1 MSGKVNAPGKS
12 PKIHFAT
19 GTPRR
24 EYGSVTYGPT
34 QLVTDLVAD
43 WRARAACAGYP
54 NTLFFP
60 SSDGPDEPSL
70 ERAKAICSVCAVA
83 EDCLEY
89 ALETNQRA
97 GIWGG
102 TSEQERKSLRR
113 KWLAERRR
121 SV

>member
-1 MSGKVNAPGKS
+1 VCASPET

-19 GTPRR
+19 RTWRR
-24 EYGSVTYGPT
+24 EYGCVTYGPT

-54 NTLFFP
+54 NILFFP
-60 SSDGPDEPSL
+60 SSDGPDEPTL

-83 EDCLEY
+83 DECLEY

>member
-1 MSGKVNAPGKS
+1 M
-12 PKIHFAT
+12 
-19 GTPRR
+19 
-24 EYGSVTYGPT
+24 TYGP
-34 QLVTDLVAD
+34 VNFATDMVVD
-43 WRARAACAGYP
+43 WRAQAACSGYP

-60 SSDGPDEPSL
+60 TSDVAEDAIVEK
-70 ERAKAICSVCAVA
+70 AKAVCAVCPVI

-121 SV
+121 TA

>member
-1 MSGKVNAPGKS
+1 VD
-12 PKIHFAT
+12 
-19 GTPRR
+19 
-24 EYGSVTYGPT
+24 VTYGPVNLAT
-34 QLVTDLVAD
+34 ELVAD
-43 WRARAACAGYP
+43 WRARAACSGYP

-60 SSDGPDEPSL
+60 TSDGADDANV
-70 ERAKAICSVCAVA
+70 ERAKAVCAVCPVV

-121 SV
+121 SA

>member
-1 MSGKVNAPGKS
+1 M
-12 PKIHFAT
+12 H
-19 GTPRR
+19 
-24 EYGSVTYGPT
+24 VTYGPVN
-34 QLVTDLVAD
+34 LATDLVAD
-43 WRARAACAGYP
+43 WRARAACSGYP

-60 SSDGPDEPSL
+60 TSEVADDGVV
-70 ERAKAICSVCAVA
+70 ERAKAICAACPVI

-121 SV
+121 TP

>member
-1 MSGKVNAPGKS
+1 
-12 PKIHFAT
+12 
-19 GTPRR
+19 
-24 EYGSVTYGPT
+24 VTYGPANLAT
-34 QLVTDLVAD
+34 ELVAD
-43 WRARAACAGYP
+43 WRARAACSGYP

-60 SSDGPDEPSL
+60 ASDDADDAHAE
-70 ERAKAICSVCAVA
+70 KAMAVCAVCPVI

-102 TSEQERKSLRR
+102 TSERERKSLRR

-121 SV
+121 SA